1 MEFQG
6 WSHGLALRPRDYL
19 GKGESLAAVVRAAG
33 PVKGEALYLLALG
46 TATTMA
52 RLHLGGIAGLRLSPG
67 NVLIGPRGQAFF
79 APGPRDSRFPA
90 NDVKDWADVIVFA
103 ATGRSPDEGA
113 DFDRLLPALR
123 AVIEE
128 CLRPDTL
135 ARPSAVDL
143 VRILLGHSGAA
154 RGATVHELL
163 LEAEQRTRPYEPPP
177 PVDEA
182 VPAPFWRRPAYLGGI
197 AIGVLIVAAAAGVVV
212 AISGRAAA
220 PPSPR
225 PDTKDVVSAIGR
237 RTATF
242 HLESKSSRGDDEEVV
257 ADGRL
262 SFAANAATS
271 YEMKVTCRNA
281 PQPTEVSMVGNR
293 GAADGVPFDAER
305 PPAEPCA
312 AWAAPSIR
320 VLSSP
325 NSIKA
330 LLDAAGPNVSRSG
343 TTLTGSALAHRIRG
357 AESLFS
363 YGEGPIG
370 FTLQVDEKGLPVR
383 LQLRVESRLSGSEV
397 IETDYRNW
405 RPYETV
411 KGATTNG

>member
-33 PVKGEALYLLALG
+33 PFEGEALYLLALG
-46 TATTMA
+46 TAATMA

-103 ATGRSPDEGA
+103 ATGRAPDEGA
-113 DFDRLLPALR
+113 DFDRLPPALR

-128 CLRPDTL
+128 CLHSDTA

-163 LEAEQRTRPYEPPP
+163 LEAEQRTRPYEPVPLQ
-177 PVDEA
+177 DEV
-182 VPAPFWRRPAYLGGI
+182 VPTPFWRRPAYLGGI

-212 AISGRAAA
+212 AISGQAAA
-220 PPSPR
+220 PPSPQ
-225 PDTKDVVSAIGR
+225 PGTNDVISAIGR
-237 RTATF
+237 RTVTF
-242 HLESKSSRGDDEEVV
+242 HLVSKSAGIDEVV
-257 ADGRL
+257 TADGRL
-262 SFAANAATS
+262 SFAANTATS

-281 PQPTEVSMVGNR
+281 PRPSEVSIVGNS
-293 GAADGVPFDAER
+293 GVVDGVAFDVQR

-312 AWAAPSIR
+312 AWAASSIR

-330 LLDAAGPNVSRSG
+330 LLDAAESSVSRNGG
-343 TTLTGSALAHRIRG
+343 TIKGSALAHRIKG
-357 AESLFS
+357 EESLLG

-383 LQLRVESRLSGSEV
+383 LQLRVQSRISGSEV

-405 RPYETV
+405 RAYEAV